1 MEGGWLIALN
11 KFSKKIYPYSRGI
24 PPCPTIPILYPTI
37 PKDRTLLVRKKNV
50 LVHSPG
56 TRSKSIVGANPS
68 EVIIFSSVRLPNFS
82 NLNFEPLYYQNLASV
97 ILHIL
102 FCHFSTILFI
112 DFFTFTQ
119 LTSLLPFFPITE
131 ETSCVSF
138 YYYYSITHFCSNLK
152 LRSI

>member
-11 KFSKKIYPYSRGI
+11 KFNKKIYPYSRGI

-82 NLNFEPLYYQNLASV
+82 NLNFEPLYHQNLASV

-102 FCHFSTILFI
+102 FCHFPLYSSLISLLLPNLLAFFHFFPLQRKLHVFLFI
-112 DFFTFTQ
+112 IIIPLHISAQ
-119 LTSLLPFFPITE
+119 ILS
-131 ETSCVSF
+131 
-138 YYYYSITHFCSNLK
+138 
-152 LRSI
+152 